1 MFYKQLYQEYMT
13 YQKNGTPFSLIV
25 IDIDHFKNI
34 NDTYGHAFGDEV
46 ICRIAKLI
54 KSLTI
59 PCHCSRYGGEEFSII
74 IPDTRLDSAVE
85 IAEHI
90 RTQFA
95 NESFDTND
103 GIKRF
108 SISVGVSETN
118 EDCNDSK
125 DIFLKADEQLYKAKQ
140 NGRNKVCS

>member
-1 MFYKQLYQEYMT
+1 MI
-13 YQKNGTPFSLIV
+13 LI
-25 IDIDHFKNI
+25 
-34 NDTYGHAFGDEV
+34 GHAFGDEV

-85 IAEHI
+85 IAEYI

-140 NGRNKVCS
+140 NGRNKVCC